1 MNTIDFNNRLVEG
14 YAELLESM
22 SMANKLDLI
31 SKLTKSVKT
40 EIDEDP
46 NRLYKSFGQWKG
58 NESADEMINV
68 IRESRTFNRDREE
81 L

>member
-1 MNTIDFNNRLVEG
+1 MNTAETNIRLVKG
-14 YAELLESM
+14 YAALLKNM

-31 SKLTKSVKT
+31 SKLTESVKT
-40 EIDEDP
+40 EMDEDQ
-46 NRLYKSFGQWKG
+46 NRIYSSFGQWKG
-58 NESADEMINV
+58 EESADEMINV